1 MNTRIQSMLWIWI
14 IWSVLCAGVSV
25 VIFGLNQYAKSHT
38 WRADFTYLAS
48 AQNSPPPPYWAS
60 VPPQAIFSRSIVID

>member
-38 WRADFTYLAS
+38 WRADFAYLAG
-48 AQNSPPPPYWAS
+48 AQNSPPPPS
-60 VPPQAIFSRSIVID
+60 

>member
-25 VIFGLNQYAKSHT
+25 VMFGLNHYAKSHT

-48 AQNSPPPPYWAS
+48 AQNSPPPPHIGRLCHHEQSSLA
-60 VPPQAIFSRSIVID
+60 VLL